1 MEIFNDSLDFNE
13 NKLLFSIEINLSN
26 KKTQKINIF
35 SNSNPN
41 KIAYDF
47 SILFN
52 LDFDSHQQ
60 LLEKIKYEIAKYYEI
75 NNKNLN
81 KNLNNFNNDSI
92 KKIHISNNLN
102 NFKKKSNS
110 MKNIFNCD
118 VYNRNIIFLK
128 NKNKKLNE
136 IKKELDKSQDEINT
150 FQPKI
155 NKISKIAIENR
166 IKNKKEFN
174 NNEIIS
180 NYYDYKKEK
189 NQQLFN
195 KFNNIKYSFQPNLN
209 QTNKKN
215 HLLNSKSSKNLNS
228 RFNLLYND
236 YKLRQEKIKQKKKL
250 FLNLNSYTFKPK
262 INKKKIIQNSNSDTF
277 NRLYSYAN
285 KYKTNILKKKN
296 DDKFNQTEKILYT
309 NSESNKIFYNKIRN
323 NFKKIF
329 NILDKDQDG
338 FISSAYCDTQN
349 LEKDIL
355 NIINVIIN
363 TLKKSN
369 INL

>member
-1 MEIFNDSLDFNE
+1 MENFNDSNDFNE

-60 LLEKIKYEIAKYYEI
+60 LLKKIKNEIEKYYEI
-75 NNKNLN
+75 NNKN
-81 KNLNNFNNDSI
+81 SI
-92 KKIHISNNLN
+92 KKIHISNDFN
-102 NFKKKSNS
+102 KKKSNS
-110 MKNIFNCD
+110 MKNIFDCD
-118 VYNRNIIFLK
+118 VYNRNIIFLE

-180 NYYDYKKEK
+180 NYYNYKKEK
-189 NQQLFN
+189 N
-195 KFNNIKYSFQPNLN
+195 K
-209 QTNKKN
+209 
-215 HLLNSKSSKNLNS
+215 
-228 RFNLLYND
+228 
-236 YKLRQEKIKQKKKL
+236 
-250 FLNLNSYTFKPK
+250 
-262 INKKKIIQNSNSDTF
+262 
-277 NRLYSYAN
+277 
-285 KYKTNILKKKN
+285 
-296 DDKFNQTEKILYT
+296 
-309 NSESNKIFYNKIRN
+309 
-323 NFKKIF
+323 
-329 NILDKDQDG
+329 
-338 FISSAYCDTQN
+338 
-349 LEKDIL
+349 
-355 NIINVIIN
+355 
-363 TLKKSN
+363 
-369 INL
+369 

>member
-1 MEIFNDSLDFNE
+1 MENFNDSNDFNE

-60 LLEKIKYEIAKYYEI
+60 LLKKIKFEIEKYYEI
-75 NNKNLN
+75 NNKN
-81 KNLNNFNNDSI
+81 SI
-92 KKIHISNNLN
+92 KKIHISNDFN
-102 NFKKKSNS
+102 KKKSNS
-110 MKNIFNCD
+110 MKNIFDCD
-118 VYNRNIIFLK
+118 VYNRNIIFLE

-195 KFNNIKYSFQPNLN
+195 KFNNIKYSFQPNLK

-215 HLLNSKSSKNLNS
+215 LLLNSKSSKN
-228 RFNLLYND
+228 
-236 YKLRQEKIKQKKKL
+236 KL
-250 FLNLNSYTFKPK
+250 FFA
-262 INKKKIIQNSNSDTF
+262 F
-277 NRLYSYAN
+277 
-285 KYKTNILKKKN
+285 
-296 DDKFNQTEKILYT
+296 
-309 NSESNKIFYNKIRN
+309 
-323 NFKKIF
+323 
-329 NILDKDQDG
+329 
-338 FISSAYCDTQN
+338 
-349 LEKDIL
+349 
-355 NIINVIIN
+355 
-363 TLKKSN
+363 
-369 INL
+369 